1 MYIKRKSQ
9 ISFYSVYLTLVIS
22 NLHHLF
28 RMIGDPLLNL
38 DQISTVKLANDTYF
52 GAQLPQSTR
61 FSSPILMMAKD
72 YRRQFWFFEK
82 PKPSIV
88 RSNFF
93 IPSFARRNKKTW
105 ISGECVCFSHA
116 VYTVSNFLILICTS
130 SPHVFV
136 VANFRMKTRVKN
148 LNMSIATMKIKFSF
162 AQTMD

>member
-1 MYIKRKSQ
+1 MDPYCTSNENLEFHSSRSI
-9 ISFYSVYLTLVIS
+9 YVTLVIS

-52 GAQLPQSTR
+52 DAQLPQSTR

-93 IPSFARRNKKTW
+93 LS
-105 ISGECVCFSHA
+105 
-116 VYTVSNFLILICTS
+116 LICL
-130 SPHVFV
+130 
-136 VANFRMKTRVKN
+136 KK
-148 LNMSIATMKIKFSF
+148 
-162 AQTMD
+162 